1 MPERA
6 RGGPVAFAVRPVT
19 CRTVIAEDL
28 GAVHGKSNLPVLA
41 GKNQWE
47 NAAEEQFARYRDLRN
62 VSPGCSALNIGE
74 STPFSCLFVC
84 ELQQHLKR
92 AGGAAIAHFLQGGM
106 RTGMSL
112 ILEERR
118 ITAANHAVA
127 RHLFRIELYRAEQQV
142 LGESARVRHCFVPRT
157 DNVIFRLAIQ

>member
-92 AGGAAIAHFLQGGM
+92 AGGAAIAHFFARGYEN
-106 RTGMSL
+106 RHVSDT
-112 ILEERR
+112 RR
-118 ITAANHAVA
+118 EKDWRRKPCSGAAPC
-127 RHLFRIELYRAEQQV
+127 RDRA
-142 LGESARVRHCFVPRT
+142 LSC
-157 DNVIFRLAIQ
+157 